1 MVDVVVFRR
10 WQDRSGDVIALF
22 PELPAD
28 VQGRYCQSYMQV
40 GQHGGADYHSVIQ
53 HTVPVGPK
61 QYAALAQELRLVGY
75 NLRPMKHAS
84 RRHHDKRRAT
94 ARQMAVADTTSS
106 NKDKR

>member
-10 WQDRSGDVIALF
+10 WRDRSGDVIALF

-28 VQGRYCQSYMQV
+28 VQGRYCNSYMHT

-53 HTVPVGPK
+53 HTAPVGPK
-61 QYAALAQELRLVGY
+61 QYAELAEVLWRIGY

-94 ARQMAVADTTSS
+94 ARQLAAADTKSPT
-106 NKDKR
+106 KDKP

>member
-1 MVDVVVFRR
+1 MIDVVVFRR
-10 WQDRSGDVIALF
+10 WQDRSGDIVALF
-22 PELPAD
+22 PEHPAD
-28 VQGRYCQSYMQV
+28 ILGRYCTSYMHV

-61 QYAALAQELRLVGY
+61 QYAELAEELWRIGY

-94 ARQMAVADTTSS
+94 ARQFAAADTTSP
-106 NKDKR
+106 NKDKP

>member
-10 WQDRSGDVIALF
+10 WQDRSGDIIAMF

-28 VQGRYCQSYMQV
+28 IHGRYCDSFMHV

-53 HTVPVGPK
+53 HTAPVGPK
-61 QYAALAQELRLVGY
+61 QYAELAEELWRIGY

-84 RRHHDKRRAT
+84 RRHHDKRRET
-94 ARQMAVADTTSS
+94 AQQVAAADTKSP